1 MSTSPSSRS
10 RLYACA
16 ARASS
21 RAEEGGAEADA
32 AGGGV
37 EVAFIG
43 RRVVGLD
50 PQHDKGGAVTLAQHA
65 AAVGEFGFPGD
76 RAGALDAGA
85 AGDLF
90 EIDTEARMA
99 LLVAGLAVMAV
110 IDNKDRQIGRVRDRD
125 RRERADI
132 HQELAVA
139 GGYQHALV

>member
-16 ARASS
+16 ARASP
-21 RAEEGGAEADA
+21 RAEERAAKAGA
-32 AGGGV
+32 AGGRV
-37 EVAFIG
+37 HVALEG
-43 RRVVGLD
+43 RRVVRLD
-50 PQHDKGGAVTLAQHA
+50 LQHDKGGAVSLAQQA

-90 EIDTEARMA
+90 KIDTEARMA

-110 IDNKDRQIGRVRDRD
+110 IDNKD
-125 RRERADI
+125 
-132 HQELAVA
+132 
-139 GGYQHALV
+139 